1 MLAEKNTSESKT
13 EESSSK
19 TNTSDKARKQPKDS
33 LSTIPPQIIQTA
45 KALDVDLKKGA
56 VIQKNIPSDHESEG
70 FDDDLPEDFD
80 PEDMDEDEIAKMM
93 EEEDFAQQQLKLAGE
108 VIRSKKMKESDTD
121 IKKKDS
127 SPLKS
132 TDATIPTSAIIPEH
146 QPHEPVQH
154 QFTGTLT
161 IPEIPPSMYSA
172 QLTGTSKVVTTPKK
186 RGRKTRDE
194 LLSPEIQKS
203 TDSNVL
209 PPPTQLPKTADL
221 PIHGQIIHHPPLRN
235 QPMPSVPPQI
245 LHMPPAPNLSI
256 QPRSHTPSVIAH
268 SSMLLQRNPQ
278 PPAPLQH
285 PAMAINQQQQM
296 AQASLAHQIPSGRSI
311 TQQLIHSAIRQHQ
324 TPPQQPLPQNAPQ
337 HVPQRPPGSLLG
349 ISSAQEPIIPTTVL
363 AVQNTKL
370 LDPSELGQP
379 PTDNLTSPVKKRGRR
394 KKFTPLRESLTAAPS
409 IAASEI
415 HHSLPVTTSTPPLEP
430 PKSSI
435 LSERLSSNPAGKRL
449 ISKFCLI

>member
-1 MLAEKNTSESKT
+1 MLAEKNTSEST
-13 EESSSK
+13 IEESSSK

-56 VIQKNIPSDHESEG
+56 IIQKSIPSDHESEG

-108 VIRSKKMKESDTD
+108 VIRSKKLKESDTD

-132 TDATIPTSAIIPEH
+132 TDTTTIPPSAIAPE
-146 QPHEPVQH
+146 QQSHEAVQH
-154 QFTGTLT
+154 PFTGTLT

-172 QLTGTSKVVTTPKK
+172 QATGTSKVVTTPKK
-186 RGRKTRDE
+186 RGRKIKDE
-194 LLSPEIQKS
+194 LLSSEIPKS
-203 TDSNVL
+203 SATTSEL
-209 PPPTQLPKTADL
+209 TALAQLPKTADL
-221 PIHGQIIHHPPLRN
+221 PIHGQTIHHPPPRN
-235 QPMPSVPPQI
+235 QPMPSVPPQV
-245 LHMPPAPNLSI
+245 LHMAPAPNHPI
-256 QPRSHTPSVIAH
+256 QPGSQLQHTPSVIAH

-278 PPAPLQH
+278 PPPHLQH
-285 PAMAINQQQQM
+285 PAMGITQQQQM
-296 AQASLAHQIPSGRSI
+296 AQASLAHQNPSARSI
-311 TQQLIHSAIRQHQ
+311 TQQLIQSAIRQHQ
-324 TPPQQPLPQNAPQ
+324 TPPQQPLPQNVPQ
-337 HVPQRPPGSLLG
+337 QLPQRPPGSLLG
-349 ISSAQEPIIPTTVL
+349 ISSSQEPIIPTTVL

-379 PTDNLTSPVKKRGRR
+379 PADNLTSPVKKRGRR
-394 KKFTPLRESLTAAPS
+394 KKFTPLRDSLPAAPTS
-409 IAASEI
+409 AASEV
-415 HHSLPVTTSTPPLEP
+415 HHNLPTTVSAPTLEP

-435 LSERLSSNPAGKRL
+435 LSERLSNNPAGNK
-449 ISKFCLI
+449 